1 MMQPN
6 TKATAPAWST
16 LLSEAVTKP
25 GLILQA
31 YNAFHAYSVGNQI
44 LAIVQ
49 LGARGIPPAP
59 INTYP
64 GWLAKGRQ
72 VKKGEKALVLCQPI
86 SFKDKADPEQRHLGF
101 MYKARW
107 FALSQTEGEDMP
119 PIQIPEWSKLDA
131 LFELDVEQV
140 PFELSDGNVQGYAK
154 HREVAINPLA
164 QLPHKTLFH
173 ELGHI
178 ILGHTAE
185 SDVTDTEGTPKNLR
199 EVEAE
204 SVALLCC
211 ESLGMP
217 GADFCRGYIQNWLQ
231 GEVIPDESARK
242 IFRAADKILKAGAP
256 VEEGE
261 KGN

>member
-6 TKATAPAWST
+6 SKATAPAWST

-25 GLILQA
+25 GLTLAA
-31 YNAFHAYSVGNQI
+31 YRAFHNYSIGNQL
-44 LAIVQ
+44 LAAFQ
-49 LGARGIPPAP
+49 CFARGIDLAP
-59 INTYP
+59 IATYP
-64 GWLAKGRQ
+64 AWVAKGRQ
-72 VKKGEKALVLCQPI
+72 VKKGEKALMLCMPVT
-86 SFKDKADPEQRHLGF
+86 FKDKVDPEARRLGF
-101 MYKARW
+101 IYRSRW
-107 FALSQTEGEDMP
+107 FVMSQTEGEDIAP
-119 PIQIPEWSKLDA
+119 VQIPEWSKLDA
-131 LFELDVEQV
+131 LFELDIEQV
-140 PFELSDGNVQGYAK
+140 EFSLSNGNVQGYAK

-164 QLPHKTLFH
+164 QLPSKTLFH

-185 SDVTDTEGTPKNLR
+185 SDVTDTEGTPRNLR

-211 ESLGMP
+211 ESLGLD
-217 GADFCRGYIQNWLQ
+217 GVDHCRGYIQNWLQ

-256 VEEGE
+256 VAAEG
-261 KGN
+261 N